1 MGDRS
6 NSPPAAAATK
16 DLVQKVIL
24 QASRGEILS
33 VKETIAEI
41 RRDSPYLLVTDD
53 ELVYLIV
60 SAAPAF
66 GMAVAFDLHE

>member
-1 MGDRS
+1 MGDQS

-24 QASRGEILS
+24 QASRGEVLS

-41 RRDSPYLLVTDD
+41 RRDSPCLLVTDD